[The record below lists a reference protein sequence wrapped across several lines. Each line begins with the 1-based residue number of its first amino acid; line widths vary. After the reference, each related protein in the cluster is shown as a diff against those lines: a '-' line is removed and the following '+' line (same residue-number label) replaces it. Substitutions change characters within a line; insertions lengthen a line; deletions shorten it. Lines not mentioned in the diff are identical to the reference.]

1 MLNYLDKVDVHRTP
15 NKASSCLV
23 LLELDIPFWLLQTI
37 QILDKLIHGQ
47 KSFSRMHARHLV
59 DLKPSRHSIT
69 SIVRS
74 PQSTVLI
81 LY

>member
-47 KSFSRMHARHLV
+47 KSFSRMHARHGG
-59 DLKPSRHSIT
+59 PEA
-69 SIVRS
+69 
-74 PQSTVLI
+74 
-81 LY
+81 